1 MLKLGK
7 TNDTPIV
14 TLNPYEYEGFRFYNS
29 AVDAL
34 SLSKNV
40 SKHDF
45 FISYIEYK
53 DIITA
58 TLNISRTTD
67 DDDLENIISVKIYE
81 ELSLDPAI
89 DYKIVYFESKV
100 NTEERIF
107 NVFIIASETINK
119 TFKNISKRVSFIDYV
134 AVEPLLYGAIY
145 KKGLLPSTQTDC
157 FLTIRAD
164 EAFVSIYVN
173 GEYLTSRSIRYTLN
187 YLRDKFVEQS
197 GERISS
203 DKFADILKTKG
214 LVDKEEEGFN
224 YDLNTIFEDC
234 IFYVNDTINI
244 INRIYNV
251 NTKNIFI
258 DCDYKIEHLEKFIN
272 TKLDINVVKLNTN
285 TAINSKNLKITER
298 HNIMAL
304 YARFYE
310 KEGFNADFNFSNML
324 RPDPFT
330 KRKSGKF
337 ILTCA
342 AAFCLSMLYPLYNYI
357 AGEILDKDSQ
367 RLNDELS
374 VLNAQ
379 ATQIKNTLARLKKE
393 QDEVKTLTVKEEERL
408 NFRKGLLQ
416 EIENKKDN
424 YAMKGLNL
432 FEITDMINDN
442 GVFITNIAN
451 NDRNLTI
458 TTVSDNEKRITQL
471 IKDIS
476 KMPKYSVNTKKIK
489 EDKRNNEYESNISI
503 EIRQWDKIF

>member
-107 NVFIIASETINK
+107 NVFIIANETINK
-119 TFKNISKRVSFIDYV
+119 IFKNISKRVSFIDYV

-164 EAFVSIYVN
+164 EAFVNIYVN

-187 YLRDKFVEQS
+187 
-197 GERISS
+197 
-203 DKFADILKTKG
+203 
-214 LVDKEEEGFN
+214 
-224 YDLNTIFEDC
+224 
-234 IFYVNDTINI
+234 
-244 INRIYNV
+244 
-251 NTKNIFI
+251 
-258 DCDYKIEHLEKFIN
+258 
-272 TKLDINVVKLNTN
+272 
-285 TAINSKNLKITER
+285 
-298 HNIMAL
+298 
-304 YARFYE
+304 
-310 KEGFNADFNFSNML
+310 
-324 RPDPFT
+324 
-330 KRKSGKF
+330 
-337 ILTCA
+337 
-342 AAFCLSMLYPLYNYI
+342 
-357 AGEILDKDSQ
+357 
-367 RLNDELS
+367 
-374 VLNAQ
+374 
-379 ATQIKNTLARLKKE
+379 
-393 QDEVKTLTVKEEERL
+393 
-408 NFRKGLLQ
+408 
-416 EIENKKDN
+416 
-424 YAMKGLNL
+424 
-432 FEITDMINDN
+432 
-442 GVFITNIAN
+442 
-451 NDRNLTI
+451 
-458 TTVSDNEKRITQL
+458 
-471 IKDIS
+471 
-476 KMPKYSVNTKKIK
+476 
-489 EDKRNNEYESNISI
+489 
-503 EIRQWDKIF
+503 